1 MNMIDEVNNYY
12 YHLIDLY
19 IYLFTYFDF
28 EIVMFNQKK
37 VEIFNLSSILIY
49 FFSCH
54 YYFHVIIIFNFYNHC
69 LK

>member
-37 VEIFNLSSILIY
+37 KIEIFNLSSILIY

-54 YYFHVIIIFNFYNHC
+54 YYFQFLQSLLEMNFS
-69 LK
+69 